1 MGNGYVVLSFT
12 CPTIE
17 LNLFIECKTAKSDEG
32 KKAAANLAAYSLSI
46 DTYITNTEKENKLR
60 KTCIFFQSI
69 RKCSR
74 YKLIFNLLSKTIEN
88 QL

>member
-1 MGNGYVVLSFT
+1 MGTTHVVLEF
-12 CPTIE
+12 PR
-17 LNLFIECKTAKSDEG
+17 NLFIECKTAKSDEG

-46 DTYITNTEKENKLR
+46 DTYITNTGKANKLR
-60 KTCIFFQSI
+60 KTGIFFQSI

-88 QL
+88 